1 MATTP
6 VSIRLMR
13 CELSLPKSDDRRI
26 VDIGIDLIESYLR
39 INGYF
44 TLTEFEVQRQ
54 VEGGGYETVT
64 DVDVMG
70 IRYPGELLAADE
82 HDPSKR
88 ERLLVEDEVLELNLD
103 DVDVIIGEVKQGKA
117 VWNPNLVRHHTLH
130 AVINRIQWLYG
141 DPTHDVVK
149 KLEADPVCFSEA
161 RGGGSIR
168 TRLVAFGRSP
178 HNDVNTI
185 SLTHVFEFLVNYFEE
200 FDDVL
205 KPAQIKAPSAA
216 LVRLLVKTGFS
227 VKKLDGL

>member
-1 MATTP
+1 M
-6 VSIRLMR
+6 
-13 CELSLPKSDDRRI
+13 
-26 VDIGIDLIESYLR
+26 DIGVDLIESYLR

-54 VEGGGYETVT
+54 VDGGGYETVT

-70 IRYPGELLAADE
+70 IRYPGHLLAADN
-82 HDPSKR
+82 HDPTR
-88 ERLLVEDEVLELNLD
+88 RDQLLVEDEVLGLNLE

-117 VWNPNLVRHHTLH
+117 VWNTGLTSHHTLH
-130 AVINRIQWLYG
+130 AVISRIQWLYA

-149 KLEADPVCFSEA
+149 KLSNKPVCFSKA

-178 HNDVNTI
+178 LNDLNTI
-185 SLTHVFEFLVNYFEE
+185 SLTHVFEFLVDYFER

-227 VKKLDGL
+227 VKKLDEL